1 MLHNEW
7 IRHAYIWSC
16 QFSSAQETGNLFLTQ
31 LIFQLKITTLIS
43 WKCSLFKFIFNCTFR
58 VKKGPVGKK
67 LKLWSTITF
76 LRSDLFA
83 FFSWFLC
90 FCVDLILERSNWFCF
105 IFVYIQDSLI
115 CVFNI
120 QVLNTMSHKKKMIK
134 YNCWRSFYDLSRLS
148 NIGRANICF
157 TRYIR

>member
-1 MLHNEW
+1 MNSTD
-7 IRHAYIWSC
+7 IWSC

-31 LIFQLKITTLIS
+31 FIFQLKITTLIS
-43 WKCSLFKFIFNCTFR
+43 WKCSLFKFFCLYFR

-67 LKLWSTITF
+67 LKLWSTIIF

-105 IFVYIQDSLI
+105 IYVYIQDSLI

-134 YNCWRSFYDLSRLS
+134 YNRCRSFYDLSRLS
-148 NIGRANICF
+148 NIGRANLCF
-157 TRYIR
+157 TRYIK

>member
-43 WKCSLFKFIFNCTFR
+43 WKCILFKFIFNCTFR

-105 IFVYIQDSLI
+105 IFVYTQDSLI

-120 QVLNTMSHKKKMIK
+120 QVLNTMSHKKKNDKVQLLAVFLWFVASLEHWTCQYML
-134 YNCWRSFYDLSRLS
+134 YTVY
-148 NIGRANICF
+148 
-157 TRYIR
+157 